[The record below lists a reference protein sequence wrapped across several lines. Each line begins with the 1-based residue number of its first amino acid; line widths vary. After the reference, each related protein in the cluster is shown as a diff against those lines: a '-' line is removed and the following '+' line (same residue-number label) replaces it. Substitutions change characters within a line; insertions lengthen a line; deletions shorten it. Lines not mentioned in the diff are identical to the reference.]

1 MAKMVLMGRM
11 DEMDKKE
18 TMAKMERTGRTA
30 GMAQRALVERTGKQ
44 DQQAKMA
51 QRALVAKMAQP
62 VLEDLKVQLDLLVR
76 RGKQG
81 TEANK
86 ETQALVVPQAN
97 RANKVYLA
105 RKENTEYVVCRD
117 RWAAKAKK
125 EKLGVLGNKVTW
137 APRACVENK
146 EYKV

>member
-1 MAKMVLMGRM
+1 
-11 DEMDKKE
+11 MDKKE

-30 GMAQRALVERTGKQ
+30 GMAQQDQQ

>member
-1 MAKMVLMGRM
+1 ML
-11 DEMDKKE
+11 EI
-18 TMAKMERTGRTA
+18 
-30 GMAQRALVERTGKQ
+30 GKSLKHPRESQ
-44 DQQAKMA
+44 
-51 QRALVAKMAQP
+51 
-62 VLEDLKVQLDLLVR
+62 EHKVQLDLLVC

-137 APRACVENK
+137 APRACVEKK

>member
-30 GMAQRALVERTGKQ
+30 GMAQQDQQ

-137 APRACVENK
+137 APQACVENK

>member
-1 MAKMVLMGRM
+1 MLEIGKSL
-11 DEMDKKE
+11 KHPKE
-18 TMAKMERTGRTA
+18 NQEH
-30 GMAQRALVERTGKQ
+30 
-44 DQQAKMA
+44 
-51 QRALVAKMAQP
+51 
-62 VLEDLKVQLDLLVR
+62 KVQLDLLVR

-105 RKENTEYVVCRD
+105 RKENKEYVVCLGG
-117 RWAAKAKK
+117 WAPKAKR
-125 EKLGVLGNKVTW
+125 EKLGVLGNKATW
-137 APRACVENK
+137 APRAYVEEK